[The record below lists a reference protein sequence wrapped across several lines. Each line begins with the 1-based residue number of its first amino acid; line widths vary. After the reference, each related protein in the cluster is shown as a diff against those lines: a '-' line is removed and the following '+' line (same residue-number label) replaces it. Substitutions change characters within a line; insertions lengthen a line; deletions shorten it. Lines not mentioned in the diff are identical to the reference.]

1 MALAPGAADA
11 ILEHLETSTAQLGG
25 VQLRVLGG
33 AMARVPDDAT
43 AFGHRGAKLMVNI
56 AAMYSNPEEGP
67 EHEVWAS
74 SLATALADGT
84 ASAYVGFLGDEGDQ
98 GLLRAYPGAT
108 LERLAGRSCS
118 SLKRR
123 LPLQLATSLEV
134 VLPARGALEIA
145 GPARTIRDQP
155 VVKWLTTGASSG
167 PM

>member
-1 MALAPGAADA
+1 MLADGLAPGAAEA

-84 ASAYVGFLGDEGDQ
+84 AGAYVGFLGDEGQ
-98 GLLRAYPGAT
+98 ARVRQAYPGST
-108 LERLAGRSCS
+108 WDRLAAV
-118 SLKRR
+118 KRR
-123 LPLQLATSLEV
+123 YDPTNLYRLNQNIPPATED
-134 VLPARGALEIA
+134 R
-145 GPARTIRDQP
+145 
-155 VVKWLTTGASSG
+155 
-167 PM
+167 